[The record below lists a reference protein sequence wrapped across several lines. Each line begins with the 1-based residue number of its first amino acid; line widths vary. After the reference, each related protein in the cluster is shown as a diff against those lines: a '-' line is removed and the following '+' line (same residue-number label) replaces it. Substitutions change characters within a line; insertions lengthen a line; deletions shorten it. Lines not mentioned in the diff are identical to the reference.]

1 MEGIININGLIGSIE
16 LNAGVELVDI
26 VEQVRN
32 QPEAASF
39 KVNINSQGG
48 VVDTGFQ
55 IYDYLKSLKVP
66 ITTIGD
72 GIVASIATVIFMAG
86 DTRILNDGTRWMI
99 HLPAGEM
106 RGTADQMESF
116 AKEIRIAEKRLID
129 FYKDTTGISEEG
141 IKPLLANETW
151 LSIEQAVNLGFATLK
166 PQPIMA
172 VAYFTNNLN
181 TNINMTQ
188 EDKSWIENLFAPLF
202 KKAKVT
208 NIILTDAD
216 GLSIEFPDLVEGD
229 EPKVGDKAMIEG
241 VPAEGD
247 YLMPDGSTVVFLAG
261 EVAEIKVKE
270 EDVTEGDSE
279 EMTALKAE
287 NDALKEQLSTVTA
300 SIVNLK
306 KQITSRFDVDEKKE
320 PKKEGEVIVNVA
332 QERLNKLKNK
342 K

>member
-1 MEGIININGLIGSIE
+1 MEGIININGIIGSIE
-16 LNAGVELVDI
+16 LEKGVELVDI
-26 VEQVRN
+26 VGQVRN
-32 QPEAASF
+32 QPEATSF

-106 RGTADQMESF
+106 RGTADQMENY
-116 AKEIRIAEKRLID
+116 AKEIRVAEKRLID
-129 FYKDTTGISEEG
+129 FYKETTGISEEG

-151 LSIEQAVNLGFATLK
+151 LTIEQAVSLGFATLK
-166 PQPIMA
+166 PQPILA
-172 VAYFTNNLN
+172 VAYFNKNLN
-181 TNINMTQ
+181 TNTNMTQ
-188 EDKSWIENLFAPLF
+188 EDKSWIENLFAPF

-216 GLSIEFPDLVEGD
+216 GISIEFPDLVEGD

-241 VPAEGD
+241 VPADGA
-247 YLMPDGSTVVFLAG
+247 YLMPDGATVTFAAG
-261 EVAEIKVKE
+261 EVVEIAVKE
-270 EDVTEGDSE
+270 EEVPEGDSE
-279 EMTALKAE
+279 EMVALKAE
-287 NDALKEQLSTVTA
+287 NESLKEQLLALDNSV
-300 SIVNLK
+300 VNLK
-306 KQITSRFDVDEKKE
+306 KQITSRFNVDDKKE
-320 PKKEGEVIVNVA
+320 AKQEPAVIVNVA